1 MAAIFLKG
9 AVLPDAGS
17 LLAKSHIIRAMR
29 LDSLAILI
37 DSAPRDTVYI
47 DSAPSCIEP
56 MPNERAVLDSDLR
69 YIDGNGNLLL
79 SRAELSVAKMLAF
92 LGHDYKY
99 GAMVTLPDGSQA
111 KIDFAA
117 GSKLIEVIDSEED
130 AAKFKRVKEAM
141 PGLDIIAV
149 GHSRYA
155 SKVSEMDSMFFY
167 DKQERMATGSIFI
180 EDPSLAFDYAH
191 ILPLVE
197 KCSVLH
203 GHTSTVMVEI
213 IGSMK
218 NNLVVDFGDAKRI
231 IKDALNALDHKF
243 FINRRYLKKEDDVHY
258 YVEFEGPRGYFNL
271 QLPKTTTYMMP
282 GEATVE
288 NLSTEIIK
296 LLAPCMPPN
305 VEALG
310 VYIYEGVN
318 KGAHII
324 AGVKKDG

>member
-1 MAAIFLKG
+1 
-9 AVLPDAGS
+9 
-17 LLAKSHIIRAMR
+17 
-29 LDSLAILI
+29 
-37 DSAPRDTVYI
+37 
-47 DSAPSCIEP
+47 
-56 MPNERAVLDSDLR
+56 
-69 YIDGNGNLLL
+69 
-79 SRAELSVAKMLAF
+79 
-92 LGHDYKY
+92 
-99 GAMVTLPDGSQA
+99 
-111 KIDFAA
+111 
-117 GSKLIEVIDSEED
+117 
-130 AAKFKRVKEAM
+130 M
-141 PGLDIIAV
+141 PGLDVIAV